1 MIRTSIAVEVDA
13 RAVDMGRGGRG
24 KKYD

>member
-13 RAVDMGRGGRG
+13 RAVDVGRGGRG
-24 KKYD
+24 KNYD